1 MGGTTSAE
9 FFAANTDSDMS
20 GAMACR
26 MTLIVRPKTA
36 RRWTIPDLLYR
47 MNTKPF
53 YSFQVSGIPAY
64 VIDELRQLPDDE
76 LTKRRAIRIVADKK
90 PGFPCR
96 VSLQDA
102 EVGETVFLFNFEHLA
117 GDSPYRSV
125 GPIFVRES
133 AVETYSRTNELPEV
147 LRVPGRLFSVRAY
160 DERDMLVA
168 AEVVDTAEIDQAIQ
182 RLFSD
187 EKIIYLHVHN
197 ARPGCYSCRI
207 DRA

>member
-1 MGGTTSAE
+1 
-9 FFAANTDSDMS
+9 
-20 GAMACR
+20 
-26 MTLIVRPKTA
+26 
-36 RRWTIPDLLYR
+36 
-47 MNTKPF
+47 MNTKPS

-64 VIDELRQLPDDE
+64 VIDELRQLPDDD
-76 LTKRRAIRIVADKK
+76 LRKRRAVRVVADAK

-102 EVGETVFLFNFEHLA
+102 EVGEAVLLFNFEHLA

-133 AVETYSRTNELPEV
+133 ATETYSRTNELPEV
-147 LRVPGRLFSVRAY
+147 LCVPGRLFSIRAY
-160 DERDMLVA
+160 DDKDMLVA
-168 AEVVDTAEIDQAIQ
+168 AEVVAGAEVEQLIQ
-182 RLFSD
+182 RMFSED
-187 EKIIYLHVHN
+187 KIVYLHVHN

>member
-1 MGGTTSAE
+1 
-9 FFAANTDSDMS
+9 
-20 GAMACR
+20 
-26 MTLIVRPKTA
+26 
-36 RRWTIPDLLYR
+36 
-47 MNTKPF
+47 MNTEPS

-64 VIDELRQLPDDE
+64 VVDELRELRDDE
-76 LTKRRAIRIVADKK
+76 LTKYKAVRVVADAK

-102 EVGETVFLFNFEHLA
+102 EVGEGVLLFNFEHLA

-133 AVETYSRTNELPEV
+133 ATETYSRTNELPEV

-160 DERDMLVA
+160 DDEDMLVT
-168 AEVVDTAEIDQAIQ
+168 AEVVASGEVEQLIQ
-182 RLFSD
+182 RKFS
-187 EKIIYLHVHN
+187 ENKIVYLHVHN

-207 DRA
+207 DRG

>member
-1 MGGTTSAE
+1 
-9 FFAANTDSDMS
+9 
-20 GAMACR
+20 
-26 MTLIVRPKTA
+26 
-36 RRWTIPDLLYR
+36 
-47 MNTKPF
+47 MNTKPS

-76 LTKRRAIRIVADKK
+76 LRKRRAVRVVADAK

-102 EVGETVFLFNFEHLA
+102 EVGEAVLLLNFEHLA

-133 AVETYSRTNELPEV
+133 ATETYSRTNELPEV

-160 DERDMLVA
+160 DDKDMLVT
-168 AEVVDTAEIDQAIQ
+168 AEVVAGAELEQLIQ
-182 RLFSD
+182 RMFSED
-187 EKIIYLHVHN
+187 KIVYLHVHN